1 MLVDTFSHVE
11 LLNLEFLQ
19 IERIEHN
26 ALANGRNIKEL
37 FLSYN
42 NIASLDQG
50 VFDNL
55 ITLKAFTM
63 DGNKLASIPNELFK
77 NAKNLKTLSL
87 ASNNLQRIGDDSFLH
102 HNQLESVNVTNNQL
116 FHFDLS
122 RIRNLFEADVS
133 HNKLEKLE
141 LPSFV
146 EYLDASHNE
155 IKEVIGKIGNNLK
168 DLMLSHNNLS
178 TTAWLKS
185 FTKLV
190 TLDLSHNGIE
200 DITSGDFHQLK
211 QLTKLKLNNNRLFTF
226 DIKDKEIMT
235 SLQILDLSHNELIF
249 VESNYKQFKILHELY
264 LHHNSIVSLKQGQS
278 VAWSKLEKL
287 TLSENDWDC
296 AKMEEFLAMLPPSVA
311 VDYSSEAHCNHA
323 SLPQGLCCT
332 RVEMAYHDRLI
343 KKIAEISS
351 YEKFGSNNP
360 LWNNQTKLKFAS
372 SSIRTLPKM
381 LVDTFSHVELLNLE
395 FLQIERIEHNA
406 LANGRYIRS
415 LHLSYNNIASLDHG
429 VFDNL
434 ITLEVFAMDGNKL
447 SSIPNELFK
456 NAKNLIALSLA
467 SNNLQRIDDN
477 SFLYNI
483 QLEIVNVT
491 NNQLYHFD
499 LSRIRNLFEADVS
512 HNKLEKLELPSFVE
526 YLDASHNEI
535 KEVIEKKGN
544 TLKDLALSHNNL
556 STTAWL
562 KSFKKLVTLDLSH
575 NEIEDITSD
584 DFKQLQKLT
593 KLKLNN
599 NRLFTFVIKDADI
612 MTSLQILDLS
622 HNELIFVESNYKQF
636 KILHELYIHH
646 NSIVALKHEKKHGQF
661 VAWSNLEKLTLSE
674 NDWDCAK
681 MEEFLAMLPP
691 SVAVDY
697 SSEAHCSHERLPQ
710 GLCCTRVE
718 IAYHDRLIKKIAE
731 ISSYEKVIRAS
742 GGCNVGSLTDSVPN
756 VSSIV
761 SQTGALPS
769 SDLARE
775 VQQLKTE
782 VQRLERDV
790 TEAESYV
797 RSNINKID
805 ALTRI
810 YRVPKTGLPS
820 DTLRNV
826 LDHLE
831 QRDGIKTKETL
842 FRYAEA
848 KAKNEDISDS
858 TAY

>member
-351 YEKFGSNNP
+351 YEK
-360 LWNNQTKLKFAS
+360 
-372 SSIRTLPKM
+372 
-381 LVDTFSHVELLNLE
+381 
-395 FLQIERIEHNA
+395 
-406 LANGRYIRS
+406 
-415 LHLSYNNIASLDHG
+415 
-429 VFDNL
+429 
-434 ITLEVFAMDGNKL
+434 
-447 SSIPNELFK
+447 
-456 NAKNLIALSLA
+456 
-467 SNNLQRIDDN
+467 
-477 SFLYNI
+477 
-483 QLEIVNVT
+483 
-491 NNQLYHFD
+491 
-499 LSRIRNLFEADVS
+499 
-512 HNKLEKLELPSFVE
+512 
-526 YLDASHNEI
+526 
-535 KEVIEKKGN
+535 
-544 TLKDLALSHNNL
+544 
-556 STTAWL
+556 
-562 KSFKKLVTLDLSH
+562 
-575 NEIEDITSD
+575 
-584 DFKQLQKLT
+584 
-593 KLKLNN
+593 
-599 NRLFTFVIKDADI
+599 
-612 MTSLQILDLS
+612 
-622 HNELIFVESNYKQF
+622 
-636 KILHELYIHH
+636 
-646 NSIVALKHEKKHGQF
+646 
-661 VAWSNLEKLTLSE
+661 
-674 NDWDCAK
+674 
-681 MEEFLAMLPP
+681 
-691 SVAVDY
+691 
-697 SSEAHCSHERLPQ
+697 
-710 GLCCTRVE
+710 
-718 IAYHDRLIKKIAE
+718 
-731 ISSYEKVIRAS
+731 VIRAS
-742 GGCNVGSLTDSVPN
+742 GRCNAGSLTNSVQN

-761 SQTGALPS
+761 TQPGALPS

-775 VQQLKTE
+775 VQQLQTE
-782 VQRLERDV
+782 VQRIGGDV

-797 RSNINKID
+797 TSNINKID
-805 ALTRI
+805 TLTRI
-810 YRVPKTGLPS
+810 YRVVKTGLVLPS
-820 DTLRNV
+820 DTLRKV

-831 QRDGIKTKETL
+831 QRDEFKRKETEV
-842 FRYAEA
+842 RYAEA
-848 KAKNEDISDS
+848 RAKENESENMKKNNELSQNNLEMKRTRTSELTKEKADVVKAIKKLEKEINRNPNARR
-858 TAY
+858 TVK